1 MHPEPIFYLSDIP
14 INLYVLCYA
23 LGFLPAVGVALW
35 LARERGYPLL
45 PVLDS
50 AVLLIVAAVIGGPLL
65 VLLLRPLAPNMPGN
79 YSFAQLL
86 AVLMMLG
93 IRYLTG
99 ARPIPITAML
109 DLLAP
114 AAALYIAIARL
125 GCFASG
131 CCHGKPAW
139 GMPWAVT
146 FHDPHSASIYRGIPV
161 HPTQLYEAAGCLL
174 LFLWLM
180 ALRNRPQW
188 RGRLFW
194 LFLGGY
200 GVLRFVVE
208 IYRGD
213 VKPMVGELALAQ
225 VICIGLMLV
234 SGVMLARGWGR
245 HPRIDVGSAA

>member
-14 INLYVLCYA
+14 INLYVIFYA
-23 LGFLPAVGVALW
+23 LGFIPAVGVALW
-35 LARERGYPLL
+35 IARERRYPLL
-45 PVLDS
+45 TILDIVVLIIL
-50 AVLLIVAAVIGGPLL
+50 AVLIGAPLIVMA
-65 VLLLRPLAPNMPGN
+65 LRPFAPEIPDNF
-79 YSFAQLL
+79 SFAQLL
-86 AVLMMLG
+86 AAFVALG
-93 IRYLTG
+93 VRYLTSDRRVPATG
-99 ARPIPITAML
+99 LL

-139 GMPWAVT
+139 GVPWAVT
-146 FHDPHSASIYRGIPV
+146 FHDPHSASIYRGMPV
-161 HPTQLYEAAGCLL
+161 HPTQLYEAVGCFL

-225 VICIGLMLV
+225 VICIGLVLV
-234 SGVMLARGWGR
+234 SGVMLARGWR
-245 HPRIDVGSAA
+245 LHLRVQEESAP

>member
-1 MHPEPIFYLSDIP
+1 MYPEPIFYLSDTP
-14 INLYVLCYA
+14 INLYVIFYTVGLI
-23 LGFLPAVGVALW
+23 PAVGVALW
-35 LARERGYPLL
+35 IARERGYPLL
-45 PVLDS
+45 FILDN
-50 AVLLIVAAVIGGPLL
+50 AVLIALAARVGAPLIVLW
-65 VLLLRPLAPNMPGN
+65 LRPLAPELPDN
-79 YSFAQLL
+79 YSFARLL
-86 AVLMMLG
+86 AVLAVPG
-93 IRYLTG
+93 VRYWVSE
-99 ARPIPITAML
+99 RRIPITGLL
-109 DLLAP
+109 DLLAL

-139 GMPWAVT
+139 GVPWAVT
-146 FHDPHSASIYRGIPV
+146 FHSPNSASIYRGIPV
-161 HPTQLYEAAGCLL
+161 HPTQLYEAAGCFLI
-174 LFLWLM
+174 FLWLM

-225 VICIGLMLV
+225 VICIGLVLV
-234 SGVMLARGWGR
+234 SGVMLAPVWWP
-245 HPRIDVGSAA
+245 HPRLREEHAA

>member
-1 MHPEPIFYLSDIP
+1 LR
-14 INLYVLCYA
+14 
-23 LGFLPAVGVALW
+23 

-45 PVLDS
+45 TILDV
-50 AVLLIVAAVIGGPLL
+50 AVLIILAAVIGGPL
-65 VLLLRPLAPNMPGN
+65 VVMVLRPLAPEIPDNF
-79 YSFAQLL
+79 SFAQLL
-86 AVLMMLG
+86 AALAALVA
-93 IRYLTG
+93 RQLTSD
-99 ARPIPITAML
+99 RRIPVTGLL

-139 GMPWAVT
+139 GVPWAVT

-161 HPTQLYEAAGCLL
+161 HPTQLYEAAGCFL

-200 GVLRFVVE
+200 GALRFVVE

-225 VICIGLMLV
+225 VISIGMVLV
-234 SGVMLARGWGR
+234 SGMMLAWA
-245 HPRIDVGSAA
+245 SAKNLRVREESAP